1 MISSYNLH
9 DAPILIVDN
18 EPENCLL
25 LSDILKDA
33 GYRNVVTATDARTVV
48 GLYALHRPGVIILD
62 IQMAYIDGYEL
73 MHQMRLLDPSGF
85 PPVLVLTEAQDRDV
99 KLKALSTGA
108 KDFLT
113 RPVDPAEVIART
125 KNLLEIGM
133 LHREMR
139 DQNRILEEK
148 VRERTRELQDSQIE
162 VVYRLARACERRD
175 QETGDHIMRMS
186 RYSACLAKGLN
197 LPPEECDLIRH
208 ASPMHDIGKIAI
220 PDSILLK
227 PGPLTE
233 DEWAIMRV
241 HAEIGAEMLADGT
254 SDLVRAGQVIALT
267 HHERWDGT
275 GYPSA
280 MTGDA
285 IPLYGR
291 ICALADVFD
300 ALTSR
305 RVYKAA
311 WPLVRAVEEVRRK
324 SGHHF
329 DPALVAAFD
338 RVLPEMTAIK
348 EDSDAFLNGAASA

>member
-1 MISSYNLH
+1 MTNSYGLH
-9 DAPILIVDN
+9 EAPILIVDN
-18 EPENCLL
+18 EPENTSLL
-25 LSDILKDA
+25 ADILKDA
-33 GYRNVVTATDARTVV
+33 GYRNVITATDAREVV
-48 GLYALHRPGVIILD
+48 GLYALHRPGVILLD
-62 IQMAYIDGYEL
+62 IQMPHIDGFEL
-73 MHQMRLLDPSGF
+73 MSQMRLLDPGGF
-85 PPVLVLTEAQDRDV
+85 PPVLVLTGAMDRDL
-99 KLKALSTGA
+99 KLKALSSGA

-133 LHREMR
+133 FHQEMR
-139 DQNRILEEK
+139 NQNRILEEK
-148 VRERTRELQDSQIE
+148 VRERTRELQESQIE

-186 RYSACLAKGLN
+186 LYSTCLARGLG

-227 PGPLTE
+227 VGPLTE

-254 SDLVRAGQVIALT
+254 SDLVKAGQVIALT

-275 GYPSA
+275 GYPCA
-280 MTGDA
+280 RAGED

-291 ICALADVFD
+291 ICAMADVFD
-300 ALTSR
+300 ALTSK

-311 WPLVRAVEEVRRK
+311 WPVKRAVDEMHRK
-324 SGHHF
+324 KGNHF
-329 DPALVAAFD
+329 DPALVDAFD
-338 RVLPEMTAIK
+338 RMLPEILAIRD
-348 EDSDAFLNGAASA
+348 ENELAALGGAAA